1 MRKLA
6 ITIMIT
12 FLLPITT
19 YAGYHTGV
27 RNIVNMGC
35 HNVDN
40 TCYVTIS
47 GSSIGP
53 PSCNSTSIRWNEKY
67 DANGKSVLALLTAA
81 FLGGKQVS
89 FAISDSCYQYQNN
102 YPTFTY
108 FFIH

>member
-1 MRKLA
+1 MKKA
-6 ITIMIT
+6 TIIMIAL
-12 FLLPITT
+12 LLPI
-19 YAGYHTGV
+19 AASAAYHTGV

-53 PSCNSTSIRWNEKY
+53 SSCNSTSIRWNEKY

-81 FLGGKQVS
+81 FLAGKRAS